1 MTQYKINVD
10 QKILHHLFTSNDEG
24 VKNLLEQILNQ
35 ILEHQ
40 RTEQV
45 NADEYERTEDRKGY
59 RNGYKSRK
67 LTTRV
72 GTLTLRIPQIREGVF
87 STELFNRYQRSEQA
101 LVLALMEMVVKGVS
115 TRKISA
121 ITEELCGT
129 EFSASTV
136 SNLCKALD
144 PIVTGWNERPLK
156 DSRYPFLIVD
166 ALVIKIRDDHRIR
179 SFSSLVATGVNQ
191 DGYREILGMMIGDSE
206 SEESWSN
213 LFSWLKSRGLKGVD
227 FVVSDHHG
235 GLVKAIATNFQGA
248 TWQRCQT
255 HFTRNIL
262 GACPKHLKGKLH
274 SHLRLIFEAPDKE
287 TARELMKT
295 TFNHFEAVASKA
307 MDVLEQGFE
316 DATAI
321 LILPQYYRKRL
332 RTTNSVERLNEEI
345 RRREK
350 VIRIFPNE
358 VSAQRLIG
366 ALLMEQHE
374 VWSTGRKYF
383 EMREYWSWKSERKD
397 DGSMANKMNLH
408 IAK

>member
-10 QKILHHLFTSNDEG
+10 QNILHHLFSSNDEG
-24 VKNLLEQILNQ
+24 MKNLLEQILNQ

-45 NADEYERTEDRKGY
+45 NAEEYERTEQRQGY
-59 RNGYKSRK
+59 RNGYKPRK

-72 GTLTLRIPQIREGVF
+72 GTITLKIPQIREGVF

-136 SNLCKALD
+136 SNLCKELD

-156 DSRYPFLIVD
+156 DSVFPFLIVD

-179 SFSSLVATGVNQ
+179 SFSSLIATGVNQ
-191 DGYREILGMMIGDSE
+191 EGYREILGMMIGDSE
-206 SEESWSN
+206 SEESWSK
-213 LFSWLKSRGLKGVD
+213 LFSWLKTRGLKGVD
-227 FVVSDHHG
+227 FVVSDHHQ
-235 GLVKAIATNFQGA
+235 GLVKAIATQFQGA

-262 GACPKHLKGKLH
+262 GVCPKHLKGKLH
-274 SHLRLIFEAPDKE
+274 GNLRSIFEAPDKE
-287 TARELMKT
+287 TAKEILKT
-295 TFNHFEAVASKA
+295 TIKSYETTASKS

-316 DATAI
+316 DATAV
-321 LILPQYYRKRL
+321 LLLPQYYRKRL

-358 VSAQRLIG
+358 ASAYRLIG

-383 EMREYWSWKSERKD
+383 EMDEYWAWKKEQHQGTSVK
-397 DGSMANKMNLH
+397 SNLI
-408 IAK
+408 IA